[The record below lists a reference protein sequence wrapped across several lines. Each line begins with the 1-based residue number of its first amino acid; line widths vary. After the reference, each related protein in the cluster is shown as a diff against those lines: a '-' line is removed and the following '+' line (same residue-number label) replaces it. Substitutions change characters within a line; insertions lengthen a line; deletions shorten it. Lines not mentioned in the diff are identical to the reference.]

1 MTRYRLYNRGE
12 GMSPGVM
19 NQENGSSFIDTQN
32 NEEYLKWLDKG
43 NTPEPADPIPEPV
56 KSKKE
61 IGIEKLKAATTIA
74 QIKAALLEALE

>member
-1 MTRYRLYNRGE
+1 MTYKLTNSETIIRLKDKASIPNDPANSDYA
-12 GMSPGVM
+12 
-19 NQENGSSFIDTQN
+19 
-32 NEEYLKWLDKG
+32 EYLLWIDEG

-61 IGIEKLKAATTIA
+61 KGIEKLRVATTVA

>member
-1 MTRYRLYNRGE
+1 MYKLTNHETIVRLKDKACIPNDPAN
-12 GMSPGVM
+12 SD
-19 NQENGSSFIDTQN
+19 FA
-32 NEEYLKWLDKG
+32 EYLKWIDEG

-61 IGIEKLKAATTIA
+61 TGIEKLKDATTIA

>member
-1 MTRYRLYNRGE
+1 MYKQT
-12 GMSPGVM
+12 
-19 NQENGSSFIDTQN
+19 N
-32 NEEYLKWLDKG
+32 NETIVRLKDKACIPNDPANSDYAEYLKWLDEG

-61 IGIEKLKAATTIA
+61 KGIEKLKAATTIA